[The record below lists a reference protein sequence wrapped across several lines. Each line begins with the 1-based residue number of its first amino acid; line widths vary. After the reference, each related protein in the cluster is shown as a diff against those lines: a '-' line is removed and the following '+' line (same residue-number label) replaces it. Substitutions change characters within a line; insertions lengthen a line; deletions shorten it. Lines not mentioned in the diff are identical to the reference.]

1 MNPMRLSLIA
11 IAVSLVPAFAGLS
24 NIAPTGDVSFRGFND
39 LASGKDSK
47 GVETASTTDFM
58 MHYAWNFKTTVS
70 ATEFLSFGF
79 RLSNPSG
86 PNMDKIQRNDQLNS
100 TTVTTTI
107 DSSATPVSGKH
118 THKSTSSSATTLGVN
133 RLLAVPE
140 ASVTLNLVKMAF
152 SVGVVELKGNTV
164 LDLVSIENNAYSM
177 KSTSY
182 AVFANWNNNMNMSQA
197 GMLADVKAVATD
209 PFTMTIKMN
218 AGLAQDF
225 GADTVAG
232 NIGNTY
238 NILKKDQMRFGMA
251 IPIVMAGKKI
261 TLTPAMQTRT
271 NVYRKDDTTGCA
283 SIHGGFDV
291 AYKGAKGLAIRSGF
305 AAGGYDKTND
315 VDTLKASAG
324 LEKPLAMVAQGGAT
338 FTYKAIAPSVDL
350 GWVSVRDRM
359 EGENSIQNQF
369 QMDVKFPVTVKGLT
383 IMPRLRTWSTSTFAE
398 TDQYEK
404 FQIRPELAFRASFK

>member
-1 MNPMRLSLIA
+1 MNSMRSSLLA
-11 IAVSLVPAFAGLS
+11 IAVSLAPAFAGLS

-47 GVETASTTDFM
+47 GVETPTTTDFM
-58 MHYAWNFKTTVS
+58 MHYAWNFKTTITAS
-70 ATEFLSFGF
+70 EFITFGF

-86 PNMDKIQRNDQLNS
+86 PNMDKIQRNDALNS
-100 TTVTTTI
+100 TTVTTTT
-107 DSSATPVSGKH
+107 DSAATPATGKH
-118 THKSTSSSATTLGVN
+118 THKSTSTSSTTNGVN

-140 ASVTLNLVKMAF
+140 ASVSLNLAKASF

-164 LDLVSIENNAYSM
+164 LDLVSLENNSYSM

-225 GADTVAG
+225 GADTVADDKG
-232 NIGNTY
+232 NAY
-238 NILKKDQMRFGMA
+238 NLLRKDQMRFGVA
-251 IPIVMAGKKI
+251 IPMVMAGKKI
-261 TLTPAMQTRT
+261 TLTPALQTRT
-271 NVYRKDDTTGCA
+271 NFYRKDDSTGCA
-283 SIHGGFDV
+283 SIHGGFDL
-291 AYKGAKGLAIRSGF
+291 AYKGAKGLAVRSGF

-315 VDTLKASAG
+315 VDTLKPSAG
-324 LEKPLAMVAQGGAT
+324 LESPLALVAQGGAT

-369 QMDVKFPVTVKGLT
+369 QMDVKFPVTVKGFT
-383 IMPRLRTWSTSTFAE
+383 IMPRLRTWSTSTYAE
-398 TDQYEK
+398 ADKYEK
-404 FQIRPELAFRASFK
+404 FQIRPELAFKASFK